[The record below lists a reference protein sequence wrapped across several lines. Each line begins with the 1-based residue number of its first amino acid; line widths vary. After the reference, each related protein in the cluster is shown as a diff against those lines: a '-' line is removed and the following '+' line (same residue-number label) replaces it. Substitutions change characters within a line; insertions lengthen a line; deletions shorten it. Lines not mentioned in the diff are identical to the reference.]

1 MQEIEISL
9 LLFEVPIQ
17 YTVAINELLCM
28 KNAGAQIAMDF
39 SKNEVLAPMAVE
51 KKQNPG
57 ERFGALPIQPI
68 YPEIRPNGLV
78 APKRPLG
85 F

>member
-1 MQEIEISL
+1 MSNFRAL
-9 LLFEVPIQ
+9 KV
-17 YTVAINELLCM
+17 
-28 KNAGAQIAMDF
+28 AMDF
-39 SKNEVLAPMAVE
+39 SYNEGLAPMAIE

-57 ERFGALPIQPI
+57 ERFGALPIKPI

-78 APKRPLG
+78 APKQPLG